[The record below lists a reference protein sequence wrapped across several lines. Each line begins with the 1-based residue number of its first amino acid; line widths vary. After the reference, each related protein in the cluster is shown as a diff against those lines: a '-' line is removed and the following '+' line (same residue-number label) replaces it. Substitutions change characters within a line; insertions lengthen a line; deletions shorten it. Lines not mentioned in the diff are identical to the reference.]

1 MRRERRIM
9 KQVRGAV
16 RLALALALAGGCG
29 LAVAEDAGAR
39 YARLM
44 ADAESIA
51 VHNELVQ
58 RQIGSQE
65 SELVELQKQLASLDT
80 TSAEFGPLLERMF
93 ASLEQFLAQD
103 VPFLDPVSDRNARME
118 RLRELMTTEGT
129 SPAER
134 FRRLME
140 AYQIEMEYGRTIAD
154 YKGALPDG
162 REAEFVRVGRVSLL
176 YRTVDGAETGY
187 WDAGQ
192 KQWVIDNDYS
202 SAVLEALRISRKE
215 LAPDLIEVPVPAPQ
229 EVRS

>member
-1 MRRERRIM
+1 M
-9 KQVRGAV
+9 KQVRGAA
-16 RLALALALAGGCG
+16 RLALALALAAGGG
-29 LAVAEDAGAR
+29 LAVAEDGAAR

-51 VHNELVQ
+51 AHNELIQ

-65 SELVELQKQLASLDT
+65 SELAELQAQLASLDT

-93 ASLEQFLAQD
+93 TSLEQFVAAD
-103 VPFLDPVSDRNARME
+103 VPFIDPISDRKARMD

-140 AYQIEMEYGRTIAD
+140 AYQIEMEYGRTMSD

>member
-1 MRRERRIM
+1 MT
-9 KQVRGAV
+9 QVRGAS
-16 RLALALALAGGCG
+16 RLALALALGVGCG
-29 LAVAEDAGAR
+29 LAAAEDAGAR
-39 YARLM
+39 YARLV

-51 VHNELVQ
+51 AFNALIQ

-65 SELVELQKQLASLDT
+65 SELAELQAQLATLDT
-80 TSAEFGPLLERMF
+80 TGAEFGPLLERMF
-93 ASLEQFLAQD
+93 ASLEQFVASD
-103 VPFLDPVSDRNARME
+103 VPFIDPVSDRKARIE

-140 AYQIEMEYGRTIAD
+140 AYQIEMEYGRTMSD
-154 YKGALPDG
+154 YKGSLPDG

-176 YRTVDGAETGY
+176 YRTVDGSEAGY
-187 WDAGQ
+187 WDAAQ
-192 KQWVIDNDYS
+192 KQWVIDGDYS
-202 SAVLEALRISRKE
+202 GAILEALRISRKE

>member
-1 MRRERRIM
+1 M
-9 KQVRGAV
+9 KQVRGAA
-16 RLALALALAGGCG
+16 RLALALALGAGCA
-29 LAVAEDAGAR
+29 LAAAEDAAAR

-51 VHNELVQ
+51 AHNELIQ

-65 SELVELQKQLASLDT
+65 SELAELQAQLASLDT

-93 ASLEQFLAQD
+93 TSLEQFVAAD
-103 VPFLDPVSDRNARME
+103 VPFIDPISDRKARMD

-140 AYQIEMEYGRTIAD
+140 AYQIEMEYGRTMSD

-162 REAEFVRVGRVSLL
+162 REGNSSGLAGSRCCTARS
-176 YRTVDGAETGY
+176 TGPRR
-187 WDAGQ
+187 ATGMPARS
-192 KQWVIDNDYS
+192 NGS
-202 SAVLEALRISRKE
+202 STTISKAR
-215 LAPDLIEVPVPAPQ
+215 
-229 EVRS
+229 

>member
-1 MRRERRIM
+1 M
-9 KQVRGAV
+9 KQVRGAA
-16 RLALALALAGGCG
+16 RLALALALGVGCG
-29 LAVAEDAGAR
+29 LAAAEDAGAR
-39 YARLM
+39 YARLV

-51 VHNELVQ
+51 AFNALIQ

-65 SELVELQKQLASLDT
+65 SELAQLQAQLATLDT
-80 TSAEFGPLLERMF
+80 TGAEFGPLLERMF
-93 ASLEQFLAQD
+93 ASLEQFVAAD
-103 VPFLDPVSDRNARME
+103 VPFVDPVSDRKARID

-129 SPAER
+129 APAER

-140 AYQIEMEYGRTIAD
+140 AYQIEMEYGRTMSD
-154 YKGALPDG
+154 YKGTLPDG

-176 YRTVDGAETGY
+176 YRTVDGSETGY

-192 KQWVIDNDYS
+192 KQWVIDNDFS
-202 SAVLEALRISRKE
+202 SAVIEALRISRKE

>member
-1 MRRERRIM
+1 MT
-9 KQVRGAV
+9 QVRGAA
-16 RLALALALAGGCG
+16 RLALALALGVGCG
-29 LAVAEDAGAR
+29 LAAAEDAGAR
-39 YARLM
+39 YARLV

-51 VHNELVQ
+51 AFNALIQ

-65 SELVELQKQLASLDT
+65 SELAELQAQLATLDT
-80 TSAEFGPLLERMF
+80 TGAEFGPLLERMF
-93 ASLEQFLAQD
+93 ASLEQFVASD
-103 VPFLDPVSDRNARME
+103 VPFIDPVSDRKARIE

-140 AYQIEMEYGRTIAD
+140 AYQIEMEYGRTMSD
-154 YKGALPDG
+154 YKGSLPDG

-176 YRTVDGAETGY
+176 YRTVDGSEAGY

-192 KQWVIDNDYS
+192 KQWVIDDDYS
-202 SAVLEALRISRKE
+202 GAIIEALRISRKE

>member
-1 MRRERRIM
+1 MT
-9 KQVRGAV
+9 QVRGAA
-16 RLALALALAGGCG
+16 RLALALALGVGCG
-29 LAVAEDAGAR
+29 LAAAEDAGAR
-39 YARLM
+39 YARLV

-51 VHNELVQ
+51 AFNALIQ

-65 SELVELQKQLASLDT
+65 AELAELQAQLATLDA

-93 ASLEQFLAQD
+93 ASLEQFVAAD
-103 VPFLDPVSDRNARME
+103 VPFIDPVSDRKARIE

-129 SPAER
+129 APAER

-140 AYQIEMEYGRTIAD
+140 AYQIEMEYGRTMSD
-154 YKGALPDG
+154 YKGNLPDG

-176 YRTVDGAETGY
+176 YRTVDGSEAGY

-192 KQWVIDNDYS
+192 KQWVIDDDYS
-202 SAVLEALRISRKE
+202 GAIIEALRISRKE

>member
-1 MRRERRIM
+1 MT
-9 KQVRGAV
+9 QVRGAA
-16 RLALALALAGGCG
+16 RLALALALGVGCG
-29 LAVAEDAGAR
+29 LAAAEDAGAR
-39 YARLM
+39 YARLV

-51 VHNELVQ
+51 AFNALIQ

-65 SELVELQKQLASLDT
+65 SELAELQAQLATLDT
-80 TSAEFGPLLERMF
+80 TGAEFGPLLERMF
-93 ASLEQFLAQD
+93 ASLEQFVASD
-103 VPFLDPVSDRNARME
+103 VPFIDPVSDRKARIE

-129 SPAER
+129 APAER

-140 AYQIEMEYGRTIAD
+140 AYQIEMEYGRTMSD
-154 YKGALPDG
+154 YKGSLPDG

-176 YRTVDGAETGY
+176 YRTVDGSEAGY

-192 KQWVIDNDYS
+192 KQWVIDDDYS
-202 SAVLEALRISRKE
+202 GAIIEALRISRKE

>member
-1 MRRERRIM
+1 M
-9 KQVRGAV
+9 KQVRGAA
-16 RLALALALAGGCG
+16 RLALALALAGSCG
-29 LAVAEDAGAR
+29 FAVAEEAGAR

-51 VHNELVQ
+51 AHNEFIQ

-65 SELVELQKQLASLDT
+65 SELAELQAQLASLDT
-80 TSAEFGPLLERMF
+80 TSAQFGPLLERMF
-93 ASLEQFLAQD
+93 ASLEQFVAAD
-103 VPFLDPVSDRNARME
+103 VPFLDPVSDRKARMD

-140 AYQIEMEYGRTIAD
+140 AYQIEMEYGRTMSD
-154 YKGALPDG
+154 YKGSLPDG

-192 KQWVIDNDYS
+192 KQWVIDNDFKG
-202 SAVLEALRISRKE
+202 AVIEALRISRKE

>member
-1 MRRERRIM
+1 MT
-9 KQVRGAV
+9 QVRGAA
-16 RLALALALAGGCG
+16 RLALALALGVGCG
-29 LAVAEDAGAR
+29 LAAAEDAGAR
-39 YARLM
+39 YARLV

-51 VHNELVQ
+51 AFNALIQ

-65 SELVELQKQLASLDT
+65 AELAELQAQLATLDT
-80 TSAEFGPLLERMF
+80 TGAEFGPLLERMF
-93 ASLEQFLAQD
+93 ASLEQFVAAD
-103 VPFLDPVSDRNARME
+103 VPFIDPVSDRKARIE

-129 SPAER
+129 APAER

-140 AYQIEMEYGRTIAD
+140 AYQIEMEYGRTMSD
-154 YKGALPDG
+154 YKGSLPDG

-176 YRTVDGAETGY
+176 YRTVDGSEAGY

-192 KQWVIDNDYS
+192 KQWVIDDDYS
-202 SAVLEALRISRKE
+202 GAIIEALRISRKE

>member
-1 MRRERRIM
+1 MT
-9 KQVRGAV
+9 QVRGAA
-16 RLALALALAGGCG
+16 RLALALALGVGCG
-29 LAVAEDAGAR
+29 LAAAEDAGAR
-39 YARLM
+39 YARLV

-51 VHNELVQ
+51 AFNALIQ

-65 SELVELQKQLASLDT
+65 SELAELQAQLATLDT
-80 TSAEFGPLLERMF
+80 TGAEFGPLLERMF
-93 ASLEQFLAQD
+93 ASLEQFVAAD
-103 VPFLDPVSDRNARME
+103 VPFIDPVSDRKARIE

-140 AYQIEMEYGRTIAD
+140 AYQIEMEYGRTMSD
-154 YKGALPDG
+154 YKGSLPDG

-176 YRTVDGAETGY
+176 YRTVDGSEAGY
-187 WDAGQ
+187 WDAAQ
-192 KQWVIDNDYS
+192 KQWVIDGDYS
-202 SAVLEALRISRKE
+202 GAILEALRISRKE

>member
-1 MRRERRIM
+1 M
-9 KQVRGAV
+9 KQVRGAT
-16 RLALALALAGGCG
+16 RLALVLALAGGG
-29 LAVAEDAGAR
+29 AVAVAEDAGVR

-51 VHNELVQ
+51 AHNELIQ
-58 RQIGSQE
+58 RQIGSQQ
-65 SELVELQKQLASLDT
+65 SELAHLQDQLASLET

-93 ASLEQFLAQD
+93 ASLEQFVAAD
-103 VPFLDPVSDRNARME
+103 VPFLDPVSDRKARID

-140 AYQIEMEYGRTIAD
+140 AYQIEMEYGRTMSD
-154 YKGALPDG
+154 YKGTLPDG

-192 KQWVIDNDYS
+192 KQWVIDNDFS
-202 SAVLEALRISRKE
+202 SAVIEALRISRKE

>member
-9 KQVRGAV
+9 KQVRGAT
-16 RLALALALAGGCG
+16 RLALVLALAGGCTV
-29 LAVAEDAGAR
+29 AVAEDGGAR

-44 ADAESIA
+44 ADAEGIA
-51 VHNELVQ
+51 AHNELIQ
-58 RQIGSQE
+58 RQIGSQQ
-65 SELVELQKQLASLDT
+65 SELAHLQDQLASLET

-93 ASLEQFLAQD
+93 ASLEQFVAAD
-103 VPFLDPVSDRNARME
+103 VPFVDPVSDRKARID

-140 AYQIEMEYGRTIAD
+140 AYQIEMEYGRTLSD
-154 YKGALPDG
+154 YKGTLPDG
-162 REAEFVRVGRVSLL
+162 REAEFVRVGRLSLL

-192 KQWVIDNDYS
+192 KQWVIDNDFGS
-202 SAVLEALRISRKE
+202 SVIEALRISRKE
-215 LAPDLIEVPVPAPQ
+215 VAPDLIEVPVPAPQ

>member
-1 MRRERRIM
+1 MT
-9 KQVRGAV
+9 QVRGAA
-16 RLALALALAGGCG
+16 RLALALALGVGCG
-29 LAVAEDAGAR
+29 LAAAEDAGAR
-39 YARLM
+39 YARLV

-51 VHNELVQ
+51 AFNALIQ

-65 SELVELQKQLASLDT
+65 SELAELQAQLATLDT
-80 TSAEFGPLLERMF
+80 TGAEFGPLLERMF
-93 ASLEQFLAQD
+93 ASLEQFVASD
-103 VPFLDPVSDRNARME
+103 VPFIDPVSDRKARIE

-140 AYQIEMEYGRTIAD
+140 AYQIEMEYGRTMSD
-154 YKGALPDG
+154 YKGSLPDG

-176 YRTVDGAETGY
+176 YRTVDGSEAGY
-187 WDAGQ
+187 WDAAQ
-192 KQWVIDNDYS
+192 KQWVIDGDYS
-202 SAVLEALRISRKE
+202 GAILEALRISRKE